1 MQASQPAAA
10 GPAWP
15 GPDGAAEEDQEDML
29 P

>member
-1 MQASQPAAA
+1 MQAGQPAAA

-15 GPDGAAEEDQEDML
+15 GGAAEEDQEDML

>member
-1 MQASQPAAA
+1 MQASQPTA

-15 GPDGAAEEDQEDML
+15 GPDGAADGDVPEDML

>member
-1 MQASQPAAA
+1 MQARQPAVP

-15 GPDGAAEEDQEDML
+15 GPDGAADEDQEDLL